1 MSTQTPQPPQR
12 KELTSLQIT
21 TLRVIGVAVV
31 LVGAGGAYGTFH
43 NMAAVFGDDAAW
55 GIVAASEGATLM
67 AAMIAVGLTVLEQP
81 VHWLVRFAMIGVPVA
96 AASSA
101 FFVAPTRSAAVAFAV
116 TQLAM
121 VVAAEGGALLA
132 RSAVTHV
139 TGIDPTALKRNADVA
154 QRLNYHYAA
163 AERHPSRI
171 RRWLSLREAW
181 RLARQAGAGDNAL
194 AEGLVVE
201 QRGRIVQ
208 GAGVALGAMF
218 APAGPVVAALP
229 APAATPALPA
239 GVADGSAA
247 GVAFGRDQHESD
259 DDRPVADGA
268 SAPSAAPAEPP
279 AATVADEVD
288 HGADDV
294 PEPPATPVADGAE
307 DVDDDQEQEQE
318 PSAEEPADTDRPRPP
333 LRQPAADDDELYRAG
348 FELYRRLG
356 PPRTQNRFVEAM
368 RADGHKGADKR
379 LIALYKRIQHEVNE
393 LSVEAITGGAEAQP
407 ES

>member
-1 MSTQTPQPPQR
+1 MNAQTPQR
-12 KELTSLQIT
+12 KQLSSLQIT
-21 TLRVIGVAVV
+21 ALRVIGVAVV

-43 NMAAVFGDDAAW
+43 NMAAVFGNDAAW

-139 TGIDPTALKRNADVA
+139 TGIDPTALKRNADIA
-154 QRLNYHYAA
+154 QRLNYHFAA
-163 AERHPSRI
+163 SEQHPSRI

-181 RLARQAGAGDNAL
+181 RLARHAGAGDNAL

-201 QRGRIVQ
+201 QRARIVQ
-208 GAGVALGAMF
+208 GAGAALGAMF
-218 APAGPVVAALP
+218 GHAGSAVAALP
-229 APAATPALPA
+229 APAATPALTA
-239 GVADGSAA
+239 GVADGSAV
-247 GVAFGRDQHESD
+247 GVAFGRDQHE
-259 DDRPVADGA
+259 RGVGRTVADGA

-279 AATVADEVD
+279 AATMADEVD

-294 PEPPATPVADGAE
+294 QEPPAAPVADGAE
-307 DVDDDQEQEQE
+307 DVDGDQDQEPEQE
-318 PSAEEPADTDRPRPP
+318 PSDEEPADTDRPRPP

-407 ES
+407 GS